1 MSNINKTLLSNV
13 CLSYNQPHLK
23 ELFSDNTINKLSLI
37 ITQKIKDQI
46 KKNIQVTNNIIS
58 DTLTTLYKYE
68 SEQFLMRF
76 PGRENT
82 LTTGNHRF
90 EELLQKTINIIVNQ
104 VCNEYITIDKNK
116 KLSIWDTVLGD
127 FNRYGLRAHQEIK
140 LNNKRNDRI
149 YFNMNY

>member
-1 MSNINKTLLSNV
+1 MSNINKTILSNV

-90 EELLQKTINIIVNQ
+90 EELLQKTINIQRPWNREKISLM
-104 VCNEYITIDKNK
+104 ITPKIIK
-116 KLSIWDTVLGD
+116 KLWV
-127 FNRYGLRAHQEIK
+127 NV
-140 LNNKRNDRI
+140 
-149 YFNMNY
+149 